1 MDYVINILKE
11 HIKRIGELRYT
22 PVLQDM
28 RMDKIEKL
36 NKSIQLINKTM
47 ENKELKRQL
56 ETFKWMLKR
65 MALLN
70 KRDEFTKRIE
80 EEYNKINTSDFI
92 TIEEKKKKN
101 EECLVKKTKT

>member
-92 TIEEKKKKN
+92 TIEEKKKKMKS
-101 EECLVKKTKT
+101 V